1 MILMAFAIGACA
13 GSAEPTSTTTPASS
27 STSVPTATTP
37 TQPPGGGGEV
47 PSDFPIPIM
56 EGGTTESAY
65 ATEVTVLYPEASYD
79 QLLDFYNDLAEANDG
94 VAHDMFVGREWEIQG
109 AHVSVTP
116 VDQTTHPN
124 REPGMVLFIRL
135 HQ

>member
-1 MILMAFAIGACA
+1 MILMALVIGACA
-13 GSAEPTSTTTPASS
+13 GSAQPTSTTTPTPS

-37 TQPPGGGGEV
+37 TQTLGGNGEI

-79 QLLDFYNDLAEANDG
+79 QLLDFYNDLADANEG
-94 VAHDMFVGREWEIQG
+94 IAHDMFVGREWEVQG
-109 AHVSVTP
+109 ATISVTP
-116 VDQTTHPN
+116 VDQTTHPD
-124 REPGMVLFIRL
+124 RQPGMVLFIRL
-135 HQ
+135 P